1 MPASMSRTR
10 APWLRLIALMAAL
23 AMFVAAC
30 GDDDDTD
37 TSTDDTSADTDTDSD
52 SDDGEQASGSIEA
65 VEPFFPVDAEGNE
78 VLPCGGYG
86 FRLEDGDFY
95 EAFNEQ
101 LNAFR
106 EDGTTMDIIT
116 GYEDFSEADV
126 EKANELSASDIAS
139 NANANMES
147 GSGTLAELQ
156 EAGSI
161 TIGIAN
167 EVPFGFTG
175 EDGEATGIAPDVA
188 KAVLAEL
195 GITEV
200 EANVVEFGQ
209 LIGGLQAGQ
218 YDMIAAGMYINE
230 ERAEQI
236 LFSDPDYCIAEG
248 LAVPAGNPEGIVDY
262 NSFVDNPDLTL
273 AVATGTVEVGYA
285 EDAGIPD
292 DQLQVFADIDSM
304 YAALEAGEVDAV
316 TGTAATVQRQVDARS

>member
-1 MPASMSRTR
+1 
-10 APWLRLIALMAAL
+10 MAAL

-37 TSTDDTSADTDTDSD
+37 TSTDDTSADTDSDADSD
-52 SDDGEQASGSIEA
+52 AEDGEQASGSIEA
-65 VEPFFPVDAEGNE
+65 VEPFFPLDAEGNE

-101 LNAFR
+101 LNEFR
-106 EDGTTMDIIT
+106 EDGTTMEIIT
-116 GYEDFSEADV
+116 GYDDFSDADV
-126 EKANELSASDIAS
+126 EKANDLTAADIAS
-139 NANANMES
+139 NANEGMET

-161 TIGIAN
+161 TIGIAD
-167 EVPFGFTG
+167 EVPFGYTG
-175 EDGEATGIAPDVA
+175 DDGEATGIAPDVA

-195 GITEV
+195 GIDDV
-200 EANVVEFGQ
+200 DANVVEFGQ

-236 LFSDPDYCIAEG
+236 LFSDPDYCVAEG

-262 NSFVDNPDLTL
+262 TSFVDNPDLTL

-292 DQLQVFADIDSM
+292 SQLQVFADIDSM
-304 YAALEAGEVDAV
+304 YGALEAGEVDAV

>member
-1 MPASMSRTR
+1 MSASLSR
-10 APWLRLIALMAAL
+10 ASRLARLFALFAAL

-30 GDDDDTD
+30 GDDDDETATSD
-37 TSTDDTSADTDTDSD
+37 TTSEDGGDGG
-52 SDDGEQASGSIEA
+52 DDGGGGGAIEA

-86 FRLEDGDFY
+86 FRLADGDFY
-95 EAFNEQ
+95 QAFNEQ
-101 LNAFR
+101 LNEFR
-106 EDGTTMDIIT
+106 EDGTTTEIIT
-116 GYEDFSEADV
+116 SYEDFTEEDV
-126 EKANELSASDIAS
+126 NKANDLTAADIAP
-139 NANANMES
+139 NANENMET

-156 EAGSI
+156 ESGSI
-161 TIGIAN
+161 TIGIAD
-167 EVPFGFTG
+167 EVPFGYVG

-188 KAVLAEL
+188 RAVLEEL
-195 GITEV
+195 GITEI

-236 LFSDPDYCIAEG
+236 LFSDPDYCVAEG
-248 LAVPAGNPEGIVDY
+248 LAVAEGNPQDIVDY
-262 NSFVDNPDLTL
+262 NSFVENEDLTL

-292 DQLQVFADIDSM
+292 DQLQVFAEIDQM
-304 YAALEAGEVDAV
+304 YEALEAGEVDAV
-316 TGTAATVQRQVDARS
+316 SGTAATVQRQVDSRS